1 MKLVEDNIK
10 NILSSYLNELR
21 RNNQSKKNLYFNLGL
36 LFIILFTIFITLYIK
51 YKGKQ
56 NINKIRENERKK
68 KEYILSNLRRYQNM
82 KNELLT
88 NIPK

>member
-10 NILSSYLNELR
+10 NIMKLYLNELR

-56 NINKIRENERKK
+56 NINKIKENERMK
-68 KEYILSNLRRYQNM
+68 KEYILSNLRKYQNM
-82 KNELLT
+82 KNELVT
-88 NIPK
+88 NIPN

>member
-10 NILSSYLNELR
+10 NIMNLYLNELR

-56 NINKIRENERKK
+56 NINKIKENERMK
-68 KEYILSNLRRYQNM
+68 KEYILSNLRKYQNM
-82 KNELLT
+82 KNELVT
-88 NIPK
+88 NIPN

>member
-10 NILSSYLNELR
+10 NIMNLYLNDLR

-56 NINKIRENERKK
+56 NINKIKENERIK
-68 KEYILSNLRRYQNM
+68 KEYILSNLRKYQNM
-82 KNELLT
+82 KNELVT
-88 NIPK
+88 NIPN

>member
-10 NILSSYLNELR
+10 NIMNLYLNDLR

-51 YKGKQ
+51 YKGKK
-56 NINKIRENERKK
+56 NINKIKENERRK
-68 KEYILSNLRRYQNM
+68 KEYILSNLRKYQNM
-82 KNELLT
+82 KNELVT
-88 NIPK
+88 NIPN

>member
-10 NILSSYLNELR
+10 NIMNLYLNDLR

-56 NINKIRENERKK
+56 NINKIKENERRK
-68 KEYILSNLRRYQNM
+68 KEYILSNLRKYQNM
-82 KNELLT
+82 KNELVT
-88 NIPK
+88 NIPN